1 MKPKILALTALVVGS
16 FLAGFFS
23 HGVYRKWTSAPGEDQ
38 GYPVAYV
45 PLAPEPATPADP
57 PLIRARDL
65 DKLKEAAGRHARV
78 RGTVYRVGFSA
89 KSNTHFLNFGPS
101 RSSFTAVIFASAI
114 EAFAKQKLQPKSYE
128 GRDVEVAGVIK
139 DHPQYGLEMILEDP
153 SQIKVL
159 D

>member
-1 MKPKILALTALVVGS
+1 MKRRILAPAALVAGV

-23 HGVYRKWTSAPGEDQ
+23 HAVYRKWASAPGEGQ
-38 GYPVAYV
+38 GYPVAYA
-45 PLAPEPATPADP
+45 PLAPEPPVAAEP

-101 RSSFTAVIFASAI
+101 RSSFTAVVFASAL
-114 EAFAKQKLQPKSYE
+114 EAFTKQKLQPKSYE
-128 GRDVEVAGVIK
+128 GRDVEVAGVIR